1 MADTSGR
8 FNLRRAATIALIAG
22 LGVGGW
28 QALSPKPE
36 AKEVQPLKRQVT
48 ALGRLT
54 PEGGL
59 VPLAIPSG
67 SSGSEVVERWFADE
81 GASISKGDLLARLS
95 SYTELSSAVTRAE
108 SKLQSTKALLP
119 FLEVSQSRG
128 QQLFKDGAISEEELA
143 KTTASILEKRA
154 DIQAAEADLSQAR
167 SQLKTAEVRS
177 PLNGRLIR
185 IYSFPGMKATDEGV
199 AVVGRTGKMQ
209 VWAQVFQT
217 DVNKLTR
224 GQGATITAETGG
236 IKGSMRATLNAII
249 GQVSDR
255 DLFAVSSNNDVNAR
269 VVLVKLD
276 LLPQQDINVE
286 RLSGL
291 NVNVRFD
298 S

>member
-1 MADTSGR
+1 MADTSGPFR
-8 FNLRRAATIALIAG
+8 YRRIATFALIAG
-22 LGVGGW
+22 LGLGAWSVF
-28 QALSPKPE
+28 SPKPE
-36 AKEVQPLKRQVT
+36 PKATQPLQRQVT

-67 SSGSEVVERWFADE
+67 TSGSEVVDRWFVQE
-81 GASISKGDLLARLS
+81 GSSIRKGELLARLS
-95 SYTELSSAVTRAE
+95 SFTELSSAVTRAE

-119 FLEVSQSRG
+119 FLEISQSRG
-128 QQLFKDGAISEEELA
+128 QELFKDGAISEEELA
-143 KTTASILEKRA
+143 KTTASIIEKRA

-167 SQLKTAEVRS
+167 SQLNTAEVRS
-177 PLNGRLIR
+177 PLDGRLIR
-185 IYSFPGMKATDEGV
+185 IYSFPGMKATDDGI

-217 DVNKLTR
+217 DVNKLR
-224 GQGATITAETGG
+224 PGQGATVTAETGG
-236 IKGSMRATLNAII
+236 FKGKLRASLNAII

-255 DLFAVSSNNDVNAR
+255 DLFAVASNNDVNAR

-276 LLPQQDINVE
+276 LLPQQTIDVE
-286 RLSGL
+286 QLSGL

>member
-1 MADTSGR
+1 MADTSGPFR
-8 FNLRRAATIALIAG
+8 YRRIATIALIAG
-22 LGVGGW
+22 LGVGAW
-28 QALSPKPE
+28 SVFSPKPE
-36 AKEVQPLKRQVT
+36 PKATQPLQRQVT

-67 SSGSEVVERWFADE
+67 TSGSEVVDRWFVQE
-81 GASISKGDLLARLS
+81 GSSIRKGELLARLS
-95 SYTELSSAVTRAE
+95 SFTELSSAVTRAE

-119 FLEVSQSRG
+119 FLEISQSRG
-128 QQLFKDGAISEEELA
+128 QELFKDGAISEEELA

-167 SQLKTAEVRS
+167 SQLNTAEVRS
-177 PLNGRLIR
+177 PLDGRLIR
-185 IYSFPGMKATDEGV
+185 IYSFPGMKATDDGI

-217 DVNKLTR
+217 DVNRLR
-224 GQGATITAETGG
+224 PGQGATVTAETGG
-236 IKGSMRATLNAII
+236 FKGSLRASLKAII

-255 DLFAVSSNNDVNAR
+255 DLFAVASNNDVNAR

-276 LLPQQDINVE
+276 LLPQQTIDVE
-286 RLSGL
+286 QLSGL

>member
-1 MADTSGR
+1 M
-8 FNLRRAATIALIAG
+8 AG
-22 LGVGGW
+22 LGIGGFQLLRPKSAP
-28 QALSPKPE
+28 QATP
-36 AKEVQPLKRQVT
+36 PLNRQIT

-67 SSGSEVVERWFADE
+67 SSGSEVIDTWFVGE
-81 GASISKGDLLARLS
+81 GDTISKGQLLARLS
-95 SYTELSSAVTRAE
+95 SYAQLSSSVTRAE
-108 SKLQSTKALLP
+108 STLQSTKALLP
-119 FLEVSQSRG
+119 FLEISQQRG
-128 QQLFKDGAISEEELA
+128 KELFQGGAISEEELA

-154 DIQAAEADLSQAR
+154 DIQASEAELAQAR
-167 SQLKTAEVRS
+167 SELNNAEIRS
-177 PLNGRLIR
+177 PMNGRVIR

-199 AVVGRTGKMQ
+199 AVIGRTNRMQ

-217 DVNKLTR
+217 DVNALR
-224 GQGATITAETGG
+224 PGQGATITAETGG
-236 IKGSMRATLNAII
+236 FKGTLRATLNAII

-255 DLFAVSSNNDVNAR
+255 DIFATSANNDVNAR

-276 LLPQQDINVE
+276 LVPQAAIDVE

>member
-1 MADTSGR
+1 MATPSGTFQTR
-8 FNLRRAATIALIAG
+8 NLVIAALAAGLGIAG
-22 LGVGGW
+22 LQLLRPKDVP
-28 QALSPKPE
+28 QAS
-36 AKEVQPLKRQVT
+36 QPLQRQVT

-67 SSGSEVVERWFADE
+67 GSGSEVIEEWFVSE
-81 GASISKGDLLARLS
+81 GDPISKGQLLARLS
-95 SYTELSSAVTRAE
+95 SYPQLSSSVTRAE
-108 SKLQSTKALLP
+108 SALRSTRALLP
-119 FLEVSQSRG
+119 FLEISQQRG
-128 QQLFKDGAISEEELA
+128 KELFQGGAISEEELA

-154 DIQAAEADLSQAR
+154 DIQASEAELSQAR
-167 SQLKTAEVRS
+167 SELNNAEIRS
-177 PLNGRLIR
+177 PMNGRVIR

-199 AVVGRTGKMQ
+199 AVIGRTNRMQ

-217 DVNKLTR
+217 DVNKLKA
-224 GQGATITAETGG
+224 GQGATITAEAGG
-236 IKGSMRATLNAII
+236 FEGELRAKLNAVI

-255 DLFAVSSNNDVNAR
+255 DLFAISSNNDVNAR

-276 LLPQQDINVE
+276 LAPQTKVNVE

>member
-1 MADTSGR
+1 MADTSGPFR
-8 FNLRRAATIALIAG
+8 YRRIATIALIAG
-22 LGVGGW
+22 LGVGAW
-28 QALSPKPE
+28 SVFSPKPE
-36 AKEVQPLKRQVT
+36 PKATQPLQRQVT

-67 SSGSEVVERWFADE
+67 TSGSEVVDRWFVQE
-81 GASISKGDLLARLS
+81 GSSIRKGELLARLS
-95 SYTELSSAVTRAE
+95 SFTELSSAVTRAE

-119 FLEVSQSRG
+119 FLEISPSRG
-128 QQLFKDGAISEEELA
+128 QELFKDGAISEEELA

-167 SQLKTAEVRS
+167 SQLNTAEVRS
-177 PLNGRLIR
+177 PLDGRLIR
-185 IYSFPGMKATDEGV
+185 IYSFPGMKATDDGI

-217 DVNKLTR
+217 DVNRLR
-224 GQGATITAETGG
+224 PGQGATVTAETGG
-236 IKGSMRATLNAII
+236 FKGRLRASLNAII

-255 DLFAVSSNNDVNAR
+255 DLFAVASNNDVNAR

-276 LLPQQDINVE
+276 LLPQQTIDVE
-286 RLSGL
+286 QLSGL

>member
-1 MADTSGR
+1 MADTSGPL
-8 FNLRRAATIALIAG
+8 NTRRIATVALIAG
-22 LGVGGW
+22 LGVGAW
-28 QALSPKPE
+28 QVFSPKPE
-36 AKEVQPLKRQVT
+36 TKAVEPLKRQVT

-67 SSGSEVVERWFADE
+67 SSGSEVVDQWFLQE
-81 GASISKGDLLARLS
+81 GASIRKGELLARLS
-95 SYTELSSAVTRAE
+95 SFTELRSAVTRAE

-128 QQLFKDGAISEEELA
+128 QQLFNDGAISEEELA

-154 DIQAAEADLSQAR
+154 DIQAAQADLSQAR
-167 SQLKTAEVRS
+167 SQLETAEVRS
-177 PLNGRLIR
+177 PLDGRLIR
-185 IYSFPGMKATDEGV
+185 IYSFPGMKATEEGI

-217 DVNKLTR
+217 DVNKLTP
-224 GQGATITAETGG
+224 GQEATITAETGG
-236 IKGSMRATLNAII
+236 FKGTLRAKLNAII

-255 DLFAVSSNNDVNAR
+255 DLFAVSANNDVNAR

-276 LLPQQDINVE
+276 LLPQDDISVE